1 MTNVSTTPKNEN
13 DKASVLS
20 NVANI
25 LGVSGTQEGRVGAP
39 DEQALAKLGVEPDHH
54 PVLYFW
60 GFLAATT
67 LFVIFSVAGVWQ
79 FVGMSTQAEVLKKDL
94 SVVDSRLPEVRAYE
108 AKLLG
113 EYDLVDGE
121 KGLYRIPVAEA
132 TKIIVSS
139 PKLVENVAALTTATA
154 QPAAASP
161 TTEAAKTP

>member
-1 MTNVSTTPKNEN
+1 MSTTPKNES

-39 DEQALAKLGVEPDHH
+39 DERALTKMGVEPDHH
-54 PVLYFW
+54 PVMYFW

-108 AKLLG
+108 AKVTG
-113 EYDLVDGE
+113 EYDVVDAE

-132 TKIIVSS
+132 TKIIVSN
-139 PKLVENVAALTTATA
+139 PKLVENVGALTVAPS
-154 QPAAASP
+154 QPAATTP